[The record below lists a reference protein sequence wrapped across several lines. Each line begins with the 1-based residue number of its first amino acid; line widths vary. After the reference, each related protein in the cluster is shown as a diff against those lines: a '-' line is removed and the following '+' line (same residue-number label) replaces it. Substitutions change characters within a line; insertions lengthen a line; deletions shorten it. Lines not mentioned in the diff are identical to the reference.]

1 MDRVREAQRR
11 VPPLA
16 SGVPY
21 VQWAMSSAGHRQ
33 VTAEEMEQWLRE
45 QAIQAEEASKKM
57 KRRTK

>member
-16 SGVPY
+16 TGVPY
-21 VQWAMSSAGHRQ
+21 LKWAMSAASHSQ

-45 QAIQAEEASKKM
+45 QAIKTEDANKKM
-57 KRRTK
+57 KRRKG